1 MSRKTQDVRWLQ
13 RLSNFR
19 KALARLN
26 DAVGIARERPL
37 SELEKQG
44 VIQSFE
50 YTYELGWKLLQ
61 DYLRWQ
67 GYDHL
72 TGSRDVTRE
81 AFSAGLISEGETWM
95 RMLQDRNLT
104 SHSYNAETANA
115 ILANIQSHYHGLL
128 NELETTLLSEAQ
140 SLQEAIHA

>member
-1 MSRKTQDVRWLQ
+1 MADRIQDVRWLQ
-13 RLSNFR
+13 RFSNFR

-26 DAVGIARERPL
+26 DAVAIARERPL
-37 SELEKQG
+37 SDLEKQG

-81 AFSAGLISEGETWM
+81 AFSAGLITQGETWM

-104 SHSYNAETANA
+104 SHSYNEETANA
-115 ILANIQSHYHGLL
+115 ILTNIESHYHELL
-128 NELETTLLSEAQ
+128 NQLATTFLSEVQ
-140 SLQEAIHA
+140 RHGFSS